1 MVRGGQSYFVDPLYD
16 PLRYLQA
23 ATDDTPGTKASVRRR
38 GTLTGIATG
47 SGALVA
53 AGYRF
58 SDKKHV
64 HYSSAG
70 PTRGLAVGP
79 TCAAV
84 TDQCRS
90 LPGVLAA
97 GTRGGSV
104 ARLIGTSTAAPQL
117 ARWVTN
123 GKPPPGPIP
132 GLPADPQLLR
142 GGLAAL
148 VKTAAKASSSPTRR
162 QLLQQHQ
169 PLRPHLDIAAFF
181 QVFQQSADHLA

>member
-132 GLPADPQLLR
+132 GLPADPQLKGR
-142 GGLAAL
+142 ACCPCENCRESQQFTNAQATSSAAP
-148 VKTAAKASSSPTRR
+148 AASSPSRYSRLFPG
-162 QLLQQHQ
+162 L
-169 PLRPHLDIAAFF
+169 
-181 QVFQQSADHLA
+181 SAIG